1 MVSTQHNLID
11 QPYDAVYST
20 TTTCHHGRVA
30 VVVPLYRK
38 VAVPVKPAGKFI
50 PNQKL
55 SES

>member
-30 VVVPLYRK
+30 VVVQTRRK
-38 VAVPVKPAGKFI
+38 TAASSPEKGLTTP
-50 PNQKL
+50 
-55 SES
+55 